1 MAKEDKKVEA
11 AGKPS
16 YEELEQQ
23 NKQLLRL
30 VNAYKD
36 KSDRLEQQLILSVPE
51 EQN

>member
-1 MAKEDKKVEA
+1 MAKEDKKVEP